1 MATSCGIYR
10 ATEVSNDKA
19 ELFYDRD
26 PHTMSFKVQWF
37 IFILHCEPVV
47 LFLSVVLIEG
57 YPLWIIRNS
66 IGITI

>member
-26 PHTMSFKVQWF
+26 PHTMSFKV
-37 IFILHCEPVV
+37 IHGSKRRILDQGG
-47 LFLSVVLIEG
+47 S
-57 YPLWIIRNS
+57 
-66 IGITI
+66 T